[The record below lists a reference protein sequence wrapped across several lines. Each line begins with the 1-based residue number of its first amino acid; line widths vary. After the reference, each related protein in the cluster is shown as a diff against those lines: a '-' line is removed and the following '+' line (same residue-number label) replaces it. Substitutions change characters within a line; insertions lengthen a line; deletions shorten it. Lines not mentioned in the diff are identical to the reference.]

1 MQIGHIDMNQLR
13 GVGDK
18 AVGVTKEMVGV
29 FVGSERLQDEGQAQQ
44 ERASAELK
52 ALRADLEAEKA
63 EARAKSS
70 EGRER
75 AAQRAKAS

>member
-1 MQIGHIDMNQLR
+1 MQIGHIDVNKLR

-18 AVGVTKEMVGV
+18 AIGVTKEMVGV
-29 FVGSERLQDEGQAQQ
+29 LIGSERLQDEGQAQQ

-52 ALRADLEAEKA
+52 ALQEDLKAEKA
-63 EARAKSS
+63 EARAKAS